1 MATAAPIYRNNYL
14 NCSQLTI
21 AAMLLRQGIQI
32 DRIWRQAGL
41 VYRSQDQGF
50 VLIGSFKHFREDILH
65 HNGIHLEEIF
75 YTEEELDLYMN
86 RVFKQHPER
95 GTVSVSLDIFELP
108 YCPFFERE
116 HGYHTLEVLEVNDD
130 HVVISDH
137 AYSYHGTLSKDH
149 LMKAAR
155 SVYEHTPRTENRYK
169 WIKQVDLEKEPD
181 VMKVLKEHVAILEG
195 APPHFELPGAITG
208 LDAISVIQRDYID
221 SIKGDENGNLLDN
234 VYFEGL
240 KDVANSRKHMV
251 TFLSSYENEHLQPLI
266 QAFEDAYQSWTVLA
280 NFTARVGLSKNPRS
294 MIERTSN
301 RFQKTLEVETSLLT
315 QLKEVIQNE
324 NLSTPHSS

>member
-1 MATAAPIYRNNYL
+1 MTITTPIFRNNYL

-21 AAMLLRQGIQI
+21 AAMLLRKGIKI
-32 DRIWRQAGL
+32 DRIWRQAGI

-50 VLIGSFKHFREDILH
+50 ILMGSFKHFREDILQ

-75 YTEEELDLYMN
+75 YTEEELDLYIN
-86 RVFKQHPER
+86 RVFKQHPSN

-108 YCPFFERE
+108 YCPFYERE
-116 HGYHTLEVLEVNDD
+116 HGYHTLEVLEVKGD
-130 HVVISDH
+130 HVVVSDH

-155 SVYEHTPRTENRYK
+155 SIYDHTPRTENRYK
-169 WIKQVDLEKEPD
+169 WIKYVDRQQQPD
-181 VMKVLKEHVAILEG
+181 VLTILKEHVAILEG
-195 APPHFELPGAITG
+195 APPHFELPGVVTG
-208 LDAISVIQRDYID
+208 LKAISIIERDYID
-221 SIKGDENGNLLDN
+221 SIKDNEKGNLLDN

-251 TFLSSYENEHLQPLI
+251 TFLSSYENGHLQPLI

-301 RFQKTLEVETSLLT
+301 RFQKTLDIETGLLS

-324 NLSTPHSS
+324 DLSNHLS

>member
-1 MATAAPIYRNNYL
+1 
-14 NCSQLTI
+14 
-21 AAMLLRQGIQI
+21 MLLRKGIQI

-41 VYRSQDQGF
+41 VYRSQDKGF

-75 YTEEELDLYMN
+75 YTEEEFDLYIDQ
-86 RVFKQHPER
+86 VFKQHPSK
-95 GTVSVSLDIFELP
+95 GTVSISLDIFELP

-130 HVVISDH
+130 HAVISDH
-137 AYSYHGTLSKDH
+137 AYSYHGTLSKNH
-149 LMKAAR
+149 LIKAAH

-169 WIKQVDLEKEPD
+169 WIKQIDLEQEPD
-181 VMKVLKEHVAILEG
+181 VLTILKEHAAILEG
-195 APPHFELPGAITG
+195 APPHFELPGAVTG
-208 LDAISVIQRDYID
+208 LDAISMIQRDYID
-221 SIKGDENGNLLDN
+221 SIKDNETGNLLDN

-251 TFLSSYENEHLQPLI
+251 TFLSSYENEMLQPLI
-266 QAFEDAYQSWTVLA
+266 QVFEDAYQSWTVLA
-280 NFTARVGLSKNPRS
+280 NFTARVGLSKNPHT
-294 MIERTSN
+294 MIERTAN
-301 RFQKTLEVETSLLT
+301 RFQKTLEVEKSLLS

-324 NLSTPHSS
+324 DLSTPHS

>member
-1 MATAAPIYRNNYL
+1 MATVAPIYRNNYL

-65 HNGIHLEEIF
+65 HNGIHLEEIL

-181 VMKVLKEHVAILEG
+181 VMKVLKEHVAIFEG

-208 LDAISVIQRDYID
+208 LDAILVIQRDYID

-266 QAFEDAYQSWTVLA
+266 QGFEDAYQSWTVLA